1 MSLTAEEKGHLDN
14 LKKHP
19 WFLVLK
25 KLEAEYIESFNREL
39 MQSPDFDISNPDTQK
54 KVQEASMYIRA
65 RKWVFD
71 LVNNNTLWVSRPKL

>member
-1 MSLTAEEKGHLDN
+1 MLTQEEKGHLEN

-19 WFLVLK
+19 WFLILK
-25 KLEAEYIESFNREL
+25 RLEEEFVTDFNREI
-39 MQSPDFDISNPDTQK
+39 MQSPDFDIMNPETQK

-71 LVNNNTLWVSRPKL
+71 LVSHNTLGVARPKV

>member
-1 MSLTAEEKGHLDN
+1 MITAEEKTHLAE

-39 MQSPDFDISNPDTQK
+39 MQSPDFDISKPETQK
-54 KVQEASMYIRA
+54 KVQEASLYVRA

-71 LVNNNTLWVSRPKL
+71 LVNNNTLGVSRPKV

>member
-1 MSLTAEEKGHLDN
+1 MITAEEKKHLAE

-25 KLEAEYIESFNREL
+25 KLEQEFIESFNREI
-39 MQSPDFDISNPDTQK
+39 MQSPDFDISNTETQK

-71 LVNNNTLWVSRPKL
+71 LVNNNTLGVSRPKV

>member
-1 MSLTAEEKGHLDN
+1 MSLTAEEKWHLDN

-39 MQSPDFDISNPDTQK
+39 MQSPDFDITNPETQK
-54 KVQEASMYIRA
+54 KVQEASLYVRA

-71 LVNNNTLWVSRPKL
+71 LVNNNTLGVSRPKV